1 MVLRSKTPELVKQE
15 FFGLLLAH
23 YAVRKLMHEAALKA
37 GPGCGLCLSF
47 PPAHGPRGPSQAGR
61 CSSLPPPADRP
72 ALYEAVLDE
81 ILDQPVD
88 SSRGRRNP
96 RRVKRKMSSYPLQ
109 RGKPR
114 LPPIPDPL
122 PITIKIVK

>member
-37 GPGCGLCLSF
+37 DLDACLSF
-47 PPAHGPRGPSQAGR
+47 LHTVRSCR